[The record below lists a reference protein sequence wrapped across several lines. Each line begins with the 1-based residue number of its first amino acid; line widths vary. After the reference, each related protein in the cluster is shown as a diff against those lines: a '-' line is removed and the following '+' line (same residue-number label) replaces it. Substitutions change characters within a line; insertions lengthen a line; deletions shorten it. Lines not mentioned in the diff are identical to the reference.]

1 MLCAPIARRPSL
13 PTARYSNTGV
23 WRSGKRKSKS
33 NRQKLPKN
41 APDIEVKIDHISNKG
56 DGVSLASWGE
66 NAQENKVEI
75 YVPNTLPGEVV
86 RAQPITKTGNRL
98 EADLLE
104 LVTPSLER
112 KLPKCNSFS
121 SCGGCQLQHMSF
133 NAYSSWKQ
141 QSILDLFQNSNIK
154 ILEFGGLFSSQDQ
167 KRRRANFKFKRT
179 NEKSLI
185 GFYARKSYQIIE
197 LDNCA
202 VLSEALLATK
212 ELIRDGLH
220 RIMPIGMT
228 IAINVNH
235 YENGS
240 DVLII
245 PEQKLPDNTEVEL
258 ASWASGTNI
267 NRVSLTYAGQ
277 DKSRLLYQNS
287 VPLIEWGGISI
298 PPPPGSFLQ
307 PTLFGE
313 NELQNR
319 VFLAHKDATHCLDL
333 FAGCGTLSA
342 KLLSQKVGITAIDSH
357 KECLEAYESGY
368 RNVAQDNLLKTETRN
383 LIEAPVR
390 SELMKDFDGII
401 LDPPRGG
408 AYSQVKEIS
417 QTDCPSVTYVSCNP
431 SSFIKDARILLDV
444 GYQLTHL
451 CILDQFSWTAHIE
464 LIGSFQR

>member
-1 MLCAPIARRPSL
+1 MAPIARRPSL
-13 PTARYSNTGV
+13 GTSTYSKTGK
-23 WRSGKRKSKS
+23 WRSGKQKSRS

-41 APDIEVKIDHISNKG
+41 TQDIEVKINRISNKG
-56 DGVSLASWGE
+56 DGVGLARWRE
-66 NAQENKVEI
+66 YETENKVEI
-75 YVPNTLPGEVV
+75 YIPNTLPGEVV
-86 RAQPITKTGNRL
+86 RAQPITKIGNRL

-112 KLPKCNSFS
+112 HPPECNSFL
-121 SCGGCQLQHMSF
+121 SCGGCQLQHMSHS
-133 NAYSSWKQ
+133 AYRSWKQ
-141 QSILDLFQNSNIK
+141 QSILDLLHNSNIN
-154 ILEFGGLFSSQDQ
+154 ILDFGGLFASEDQ

-179 NEKSLI
+179 KEKSFI

-212 ELIRDGLH
+212 ELIRDGLD
-220 RIMPIGMT
+220 RIMPMGIT
-228 IAINVNH
+228 AEINVNH

-245 PEQKLPDNTEVEL
+245 PEQKLPDNTEIEL

-267 NRVSLTYAGQ
+267 NRVSLVYADQ

-287 VPLIEWGGISI
+287 APFIKWGGISI
-298 PPPPGSFLQ
+298 SPPPGSFLQ

-313 NELQNR
+313 NELQHQ
-319 VFLAHKDATHCLDL
+319 VFHAHKDATNCLDL

-342 KLLSQKVGITAIDSH
+342 KLLSQKVRITAIDSH
-357 KECLEAYESGY
+357 KECLEAYQSGY

-390 SELMKDFDGII
+390 SEFMKDFDGII

-408 AYSQVKEIS
+408 AYSQIKQIA
-417 QTDCPSVTYVSCNP
+417 QTNCPSVTYVSCNP
-431 SSFIKDARILLDV
+431 YSFIKDARILLDA

-451 CILDQFSWTAHIE
+451 SILDQFSWTTHSE
-464 LIGSFQR
+464 LIGNFQR